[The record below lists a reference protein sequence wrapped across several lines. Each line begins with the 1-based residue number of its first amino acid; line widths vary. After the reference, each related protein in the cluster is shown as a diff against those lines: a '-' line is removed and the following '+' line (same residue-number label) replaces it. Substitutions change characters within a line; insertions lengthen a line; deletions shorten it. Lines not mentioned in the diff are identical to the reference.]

1 MTTRNDVIAII
12 PARGGSKGVPRKN
25 LRTFA
30 GRPLVEHSI
39 VDALGATS
47 VSRTVVSTD
56 DAEIAAVARRAGAEV
71 IDRPAALATDR
82 SSLDSA
88 VLHAVERLAEDGSPR
103 PELIV
108 VLQATS
114 PIRGSRHID
123 DAVAQL
129 RRERADSL
137 VSVTPSHDLHW
148 TIAEGHGVPVNYNP
162 GKRPLRQDM
171 KPQFRENGSLYLMKS
186 AGLIENGCRI
196 FGRVA
201 LFEMGTAESF
211 QIEAAEDFEIAEALF
226 QRFERRSLQEEL
238 ARVGLVVFDFDGVFT
253 DNKVLVMQDGTE
265 GVLCNRSDGL
275 GIGMLAKAG
284 IPAMVISKEVNPV
297 VSARC
302 RKLKLECRQGID
314 DKLTELK
321 SILAARGLER
331 ERVVYVGNDLNDIE
345 CMMHVG
351 VPIAVADAYPQVRA
365 VARAVTR
372 SNGGEGA
379 VREVIEW
386 LIESRQTGGQST

>member
-1 MTTRNDVIAII
+1 MNEGGVIAII

-25 LRTFA
+25 LRLFA
-30 GRPLVEHSI
+30 GRPLIEHSI
-39 VDALGATS
+39 ADAMHAKS
-47 VSRTVVSTD
+47 VTRTVVSTD
-56 DAEIAAVARRAGAEV
+56 DAEIAEIAHRAGAEV
-71 IDRPAALATDR
+71 IDRPAALATDQAT
-82 SSLDSA
+82 SESA
-88 VLHAVERLAEDGSPR
+88 LLHAVEWLAANGSPR

-108 VLQATS
+108 FLQAAS
-114 PIRGSRHID
+114 PIRDSAHID

-129 RRERADSL
+129 RKERADSL
-137 VSVTPSHDLHW
+137 VSVTPSHDFHW
-148 TIAEGHGVPVNYNP
+148 TLSEGHGVPVNYNP
-162 GKRPLRQDM
+162 SKRPRRQDM
-171 KPQFRENGSLYLMKS
+171 RPQFRENGSLYVMKA
-186 AGLIENGCRI
+186 AGLVEHGCRL

-201 LFEMGTAESF
+201 RFEMGLAESF
-211 QIEAAEDFEIAEALF
+211 QIDTIEDFEVAEALF
-226 QRFERRSLQEEL
+226 QKAHRRSLHAEL
-238 ARVGLVVFDFDGVFT
+238 AKVGLIVFDFDGVFT

-275 GIGMLAKAG
+275 GFGMLAKAG
-284 IPAMVISKEVNPV
+284 IPALVLSKEVNPV

-321 SILAARGLER
+321 AILAARGLKPGE
-331 ERVVYVGNDLNDIE
+331 VVYVGNDLNDIE
-345 CMMHVG
+345 CMSHVG

-386 LIESRQTGGQST
+386 LIEARQAGGRGDA